1 MKYTVYQTFH
11 FSRSKGLW
19 MVGPKVGQFNGGL
32 AHRDDNI
39 CVENVSSAPKFKYWS
54 NSDYII

>member
-1 MKYTVYQTFH
+1 MKYTVLYQTFH

-39 CVENVSSAPKFKYWS
+39 CVENVSSAPRNK
-54 NSDYII
+54 I